1 LEVDRSGQNLTV
13 KSYDK
18 QLAGLVCSKFR
29 EMRPPEPYKATG
41 VKYLNEVIARKA
53 GKTKAK

>member
-1 LEVDRSGQNLTV
+1 
-13 KSYDK
+13 
-18 QLAGLVCSKFR
+18 
-29 EMRPPEPYKATG
+29 MRPPEPYKATG